1 MPNQEA
7 LCLGT
12 IMADI
17 GAVQE
22 RKIVVAIDE
31 GEESIYALTWAIKNV
46 VSQNSSNDTII
57 LLYAKPQRAVYSTLD
72 GPGDKPNKI
81 LFFFPYI
88 SHISNIFSNFLIH
101 FVGNL
106 FSSDVIMSMEKYSKE
121 VADCVIEKAKR
132 VCKDLQNVKVETM
145 IESGDAREVICDAV
159 EKIGADLLVMGT
171 HGYGVIKRAFLGSV
185 STHCA
190 QNVKC
195 PVLIVKKPKSS

>member
-1 MPNQEA
+1 
-7 LCLGT
+7 
-12 IMADI
+12 MADM

-46 VSQNSSNDTII
+46 VSQNSSDDTII

-72 GPGDKPNKI
+72 GPGNKPNK
-81 LFFFPYI
+81 FFFHTLVF
-88 SHISNIFSNFLIH
+88 SHISNIFNNYRILFLIH

-106 FSSDVIMSMEKYSKE
+106 FSSDVLMSMEKYSKE

-159 EKIGADLLVMGT
+159 EKIGADVLVMGT
-171 HGYGVIKRAFLGSV
+171 HGYGMIKRAFLGSV

>member
-12 IMADI
+12 IMADM

-31 GEESIYALTWAIKNV
+31 GKESIYALTWAIKNV

-72 GPGDKPNKI
+72 GPG
-81 LFFFPYI
+81 
-88 SHISNIFSNFLIH
+88 
-101 FVGNL
+101 NL
-106 FSSDVIMSMEKYSKE
+106 FSSYVIMSMEKYSKE

-132 VCKDLQNVKVETM
+132 VCKGLQNVKVETM
-145 IESGDAREVICDAV
+145 IENGDAREVICDAV
-159 EKIGADLLVMGT
+159 EKIGADVLVMGT
-171 HGYGVIKRAFLGSV
+171 HGYGMIKRAFLGSV